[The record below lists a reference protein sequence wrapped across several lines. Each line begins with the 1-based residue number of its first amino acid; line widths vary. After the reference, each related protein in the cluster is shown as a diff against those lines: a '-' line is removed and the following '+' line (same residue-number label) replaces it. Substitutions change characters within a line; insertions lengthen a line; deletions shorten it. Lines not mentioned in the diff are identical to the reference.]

1 MDMRGV
7 AGCRR
12 VLFAGALLALAASAS
27 AEQRT
32 DRMDVSV
39 RVLSAHSPALVRDL
53 PAMPSPGH
61 VLHEDARGL
70 HYFYDG
76 SLPAARAHYQQEMVR
91 GGFRLRS
98 ETAAGASGHDM
109 LWERS
114 GETALVQLRAATGL
128 APTRISVR
136 MMGDSPMAAA
146 RVRK

>member
-1 MDMRGV
+1 MDMFGV
-7 AGCRR
+7 GGCRR
-12 VLFAGALLALAASAS
+12 VVLAGALLVLAASAS

-32 DRMDVSV
+32 YRMEVSA
-39 RVLSAHSPALVRDL
+39 RVLSGHQPALVGDL
-53 PAMPSPGH
+53 PAMPLPGH
-61 VLHEDARGL
+61 VLQEDVRGV

-76 SLPAARAHYQQEMVR
+76 SLAAARAHYRKEMVR

-98 ETAAGASGHDM
+98 ESAAGQSAHEM

-136 MMGDSPMAAA
+136 MMGESSVAAA
-146 RVRK
+146 GVRK